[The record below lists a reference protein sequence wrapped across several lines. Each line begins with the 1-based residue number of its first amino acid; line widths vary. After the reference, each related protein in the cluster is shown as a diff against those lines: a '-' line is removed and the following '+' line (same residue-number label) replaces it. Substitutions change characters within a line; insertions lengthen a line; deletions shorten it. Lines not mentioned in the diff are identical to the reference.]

1 MSRLAFLFPGQGSQK
16 VGMGENFF
24 TCSNR
29 AREIFERADEALGF
43 KISKLCFE
51 GPEEELQLTRNTQPA
66 ILIVSYIAYS
76 LLEKEPVVAAGHS
89 LGEYS
94 ALVASGSLSFDD
106 AVVLVHKRAK
116 YMQEA
121 VPVGRGAMA
130 ALLGSDYDS
139 VRKGL
144 EKVNAGIV
152 EIANWNSR
160 DQIVISGDG
169 DAVKEALSLINP
181 PRSIILS
188 VSAPFH
194 CSLMKNARDKL
205 SYDLDQVKFKDLKF
219 PVITNVDAKLIYK
232 GSDARKALKRQ
243 VTNPVL
249 WYKSMEILK
258 KENLDYCVE
267 MGTGKVLSGLLKK
280 ISRKWESVP
289 GILSIQ
295 DAQSLEKIHKLIQ
308 SNAS

>member
-219 PVITNVDAKLIYK
+219 PVITNVDAKFIYK